1 MSRFFICKKVNYLF
15 KLHMLGYLK
24 QFQLPDT
31 VMSTV
36 KYHNHFMSGTL
47 FRIITIIPRNSVVMA
62 VAVAPSNS
70 TGVH

>member
-1 MSRFFICKKVNYLF
+1 
-15 KLHMLGYLK
+15 MLGYLK